1 MTDELAFRLDPVDH
15 SLWRGGQRIE
25 LAPKTC
31 QVLRYLL
38 DNAGRLITHE
48 ELLSAVWSNAPVQQ
62 EVLKSHILAIRG
74 ALGDRAA
81 SPRFVETVRGRGYRF
96 VGPLATFGL
105 TSGAVE
111 SAALAD
117 GRLFGREVPLAR
129 LATAFEATATG
140 ARQLMFVTGEAGIG
154 KSALVASFVSQI
166 ENRPD
171 VLACAGQCVEGYGG
185 SREPFYAVFEAFAAL
200 CKGASGT
207 AATRALLQYAPTWAL
222 QMPGQIQPA
231 VRERVHHQMISSS
244 RDRMLREACELL
256 ELLASDRSLVL
267 LLEDIHCADF
277 ATLDLLGALMRRR
290 KRARLLIIATYRAED
305 LRDAA
310 HPLNELSRDL
320 LLRKFANEITLTPLT
335 AAAVAEYLAANAPHV
350 DVSLAQK
357 LQVHSGGNPL
367 FLRATLEHLAEQGR
381 LAAAADA
388 LEIPDTLTRLIEV
401 RFARLSSDQQ
411 RALEAGSVAG
421 VSFNAAVAS
430 LAANLEVAAF
440 ESVCDELARRRFFIS
455 IRQDG
460 LHPTPANA
468 RTYSFNHILYRRVLY
483 SRQGPSRVAL
493 QHRRI
498 AERLEQLFSSET
510 DEPHV
515 GELAEHFTLA
525 AQWSRAIHYWRLAL
539 RTALRRF
546 AYRDALVILDQASA
560 VALRLPKDE
569 RVQAQLEFLDRRA
582 GIFGSSHD
590 PRAVE
595 TYTSL
600 VREAAEAGDVQNEV
614 RGLLGLAYV
623 RSWRDLAG
631 SMESLE
637 IALLRSADLQDP
649 LERDVA
655 RITICVRR
663 IWVSG
668 WNPIDARQC
677 EESVRAITARGDN
690 FAAARALINFSMLCI
705 VSTRYREAYQ
715 SFNENY
721 RLLLDNPEHLVD
733 PDIARAFWMYH
744 LGTPW
749 SLMFLGELGRS
760 LHENQAG
767 TEAFER
773 NGDHASAVALRI
785 YRVILLYFAADY
797 EGVIESGELVSERAA
812 AGALFSEPELANI
825 LPVEQRIALI
835 FCALACLELDRPE
848 QAGKYIDAADAAMS
862 QQAVHLDWYW
872 VLPLHWAAARLL
884 LSRRDLD
891 GAQRRIELF
900 VDQANQSDER
910 TWQALAW
917 DSHAHLALARED
929 ATAARESVQKAI
941 EVTRG
946 FETPNSD
953 WRVHLTAAA
962 VCAQLGDAAGALV
975 HTNTAAAVRRQL
987 HDSLPEGSPGRARL
1001 LQH

>member
-1 MTDELAFRLDPVDH
+1 MFRLDPVDH
-15 SLWRGGQRIE
+15 SLWRGTQQVE

-31 QVLRYLL
+31 QVLRYLI

-48 ELLSAVWSNAPVQQ
+48 ELLSSLWSNAPVQQ
-62 EVLKSHILAIRG
+62 EVLKSHILAIRN
-74 ALGDRAA
+74 ALGDRAT

-96 VGPLATFGL
+96 IGPLAAFGL
-105 TSGAVE
+105 TSGAVD
-111 SAALAD
+111 SAALAA
-117 GRLFGREVPLAR
+117 GKLFGREIPLAR
-129 LATAFEATATG
+129 LTTAFEATATG

-154 KSALVASFVSQI
+154 KSTLVASFLSHI

-171 VLACAGQCVEGYGG
+171 VLACSGQCVEGYGG

-200 CKGASGT
+200 CKGPSGT

-231 VRERVHHQMISSS
+231 VRERVQQQMISSS

-256 ELLASDRSLVL
+256 ESLASDRSLVL
-267 LLEDIHCADF
+267 FLEDIHCADF

-310 HPLNELSRDL
+310 HPLYELSQDL
-320 LLRKFANEITLTPLT
+320 LLRKFANEITLPPLSV
-335 AAAVAEYLAANAPHV
+335 AAVAEYLAANSPGAGP
-350 DVSLAQK
+350 SLAQK
-357 LQVHSGGNPL
+357 LQAHSGGNPL

-381 LAAAADA
+381 LAATDA
-388 LEIPDTLTRLIEV
+388 ELEIPDTLARLIEV
-401 RFARLSSDQQ
+401 RFARLSGDQQ

-440 ESVCDELARRRFFIS
+440 ESVCDELARRQFFIA
-455 IRQDG
+455 IRADA
-460 LHPTPANA
+460 LHSTPANA
-468 RTYSFNHILYRRVLY
+468 RTYSFNHVLYRRVLY
-483 SRQGPSRVAL
+483 SRQGPSRLAL

-498 AERLEQLFSSET
+498 AERLEQLFSSEA
-510 DEPHV
+510 DESHV

-525 AQWSRAIHYWRLAL
+525 GEWPRAIHYWRLAL

-569 RVQAQLEFLDRRA
+569 RVQAQIEFLERRA

-590 PRAVE
+590 ARAVE
-595 TYTSL
+595 AFIAL
-600 VREAAEAGDVQNEV
+600 VREAADVGDVQSEV

-637 IALLRSADLQDP
+637 IALLRCADLEDP

-663 IWVSG
+663 IWSSG
-668 WNPIDARQC
+668 WNPDDARQC
-677 EESVRAITARGDN
+677 EASVRAITARGDN
-690 FAAARALINFSMLCI
+690 FAAARALINFSMLCMI
-705 VSTRYREAYQ
+705 STRYREAYE
-715 SFNENY
+715 SFNDNY
-721 RLLLDNPEHLVD
+721 RLLLDNPEHLID

-744 LGTPW
+744 QGTPW
-749 SLMFLGELGRS
+749 SLVLLGNLGRS
-760 LHENQAG
+760 LHENRVG
-767 TEAFER
+767 IETFER
-773 NGDHASAVALRI
+773 NGDYPSAYALKI
-785 YRVILLYFAADY
+785 YRTLLLYFSLDY
-797 EGVIESGELVSERAA
+797 EGVLESGELVAERAA
-812 AGALFSEPELANI
+812 AGSAFSEPELANI

-835 FCALACLELDRPE
+835 FCALARLELDHPQRA
-848 QAGKYIDAADAAMS
+848 QKFIAAADAAMS

-872 VLPLHWAAARLL
+872 VLPLHWAAARLAM
-884 LSRRDLD
+884 SCGDLD
-891 GAQRRIELF
+891 AAQRRIELF
-900 VDQANQSDER
+900 IDEAHQSDER
-910 TWQALAW
+910 MWQALAW
-917 DSHAHLALARED
+917 DSQARLALARQD
-929 ATAARESVQKAI
+929 AAAAQESVRKAV

-953 WRVHLTAAA
+953 WRVHSTAAV
-962 VCAQLGDAAGALV
+962 VCARLGDEAGVLA
-975 HTNTAAAVRRQL
+975 HTGASEAVRRVL
-987 HDSLPEGSPGRARL
+987 HDSLPEGSRGRARL